1 MTLICPCSFSS
12 GFPQKDILRQQKETE
27 TIAQNDETCSG
38 TLSEFRAPNLERWS
52 AHRGQ
57 NKAKKGQNSW
67 GWLTFFH
74 IFALTFNKSLVS
86 ACGFCRRDI
95 GGQRQDE
102 AFRSLLK
109 FPASICEF
117 LRAELTKS
125 TSSKYFTTAIPKY
138 ILKLKIHMESVTL
151 KEINSLLPCNPAS
164 LFLNATEATCDL
176 KRHTK
181 LTEWTHLQHTCL

>member
-1 MTLICPCSFSS
+1 MTLTCTCSFSS
-12 GFPQKDILRQQKETE
+12 SLPQKDILRQQQQKKQKPSPRMTRHS
-27 TIAQNDETCSG
+27 N
-38 TLSEFRAPNLERWS
+38 SERQIWRWS

-57 NKAKKGQNSW
+57 NKRKKAKTLEGGSRFF
-67 GWLTFFH
+67 TFKK
-74 IFALTFNKSLVS
+74 LLVS

-95 GGQRQDE
+95 GGQRRDE

-125 TSSKYFTTAIPKY
+125 TSLKYFTTAIPKY